1 MEQGCAWLQHTAT
14 SFLIFI
20 HSLLFACAAQPEQK
34 QQQIVRELFATLT
47 ARAETSSSFI
57 DASSYFPDVP
67 GARIIYRQYAT
78 LYFCMVIDSSE
89 SELGILDLVQ
99 VLVETLDRHFKNVC
113 ELDIIFNSPEVC
125 VCVGFVASR
134 PLCSLFLSHSH
145 THTHLRRLFFSQVHW
160 LVDEMIVGGLVVE
173 TNPSEILA
181 EIEAQAR
188 LERQQ
193 SDVGQAAAAAQQRLD
208 ALAGTIRSAARPP

>member
-1 MEQGCAWLQHTAT
+1 M
-14 SFLIFI
+14 
-20 HSLLFACAAQPEQK
+20 
-34 QQQIVRELFATLT
+34 RELFATLT

-113 ELDIIFNSPEVC
+113 ELDIIFNSPEVR
-125 VCVGFVASR
+125 VCGLRRVAAA
-134 PLCSLFLSHSH
+134 PLSLLSPLS
-145 THTHLRRLFFSQVHW
+145 HTHLRRPFFSQVHW

>member
-1 MEQGCAWLQHTAT
+1 M
-14 SFLIFI
+14 
-20 HSLLFACAAQPEQK
+20 
-34 QQQIVRELFATLT
+34 RELFATLT

-113 ELDIIFNSPEVC
+113 ELDIIFNSPEVR
-125 VCVGFVASR
+125 VCG
-134 PLCSLFLSHSH
+134 
-145 THTHLRRLFFSQVHW
+145 LRRV
-160 LVDEMIVGGLVVE
+160 
-173 TNPSEILA
+173 
-181 EIEAQAR
+181 
-188 LERQQ
+188 
-193 SDVGQAAAAAQQRLD
+193 AAALP
-208 ALAGTIRSAARPP
+208 TS